1 MFKNSD
7 EFEEFFS
14 EDINLPCVLKDSDE
28 SIEIY
33 INMENKSLRKLQEN
47 ITKNSDDNQSIK
59 ILNDEYMKQI
69 AYYSLI
75 IHINEE
81 KKSEVDKMSE
91 RMINEELKRVAILI
105 SGMINDNLTVY
116 ITESENN
123 NGIEESN

>member
-1 MFKNSD
+1 
-7 EFEEFFS
+7 
-14 EDINLPCVLKDSDE
+14 
-28 SIEIY
+28 
-33 INMENKSLRKLQEN
+33 
-47 ITKNSDDNQSIK
+47 
-59 ILNDEYMKQI
+59 MKQI

-81 KKSEVDKMSE
+81 KKSEVDKMNE